1 MEIKWLKFLEKIFQ
15 LAASIYNLQGLS
27 GHADRN
33 GLINWIDH
41 MKIKPKKI
49 FLVHGD
55 EDAQKSFK
63 ELLDSKEYKSVIVK
77 SKEEYKL

>member
-1 MEIKWLKFLEKIFQ
+1 MVKIFGEDISVG
-15 LAASIYNLQGLS
+15 AKIYNLQGLS

-41 MKIKPKKI
+41 MKIKPKKV

-55 EDAQKSFK
+55 ANAQASFK
-63 ELLDSKEYKSVIVK
+63 ELLDSKNYQSVVVK
-77 SKEEYKL
+77 SGGKYKL